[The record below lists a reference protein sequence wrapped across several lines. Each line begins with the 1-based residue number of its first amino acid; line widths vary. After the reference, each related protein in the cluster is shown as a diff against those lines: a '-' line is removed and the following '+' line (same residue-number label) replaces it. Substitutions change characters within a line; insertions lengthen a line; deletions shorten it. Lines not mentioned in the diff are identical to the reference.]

1 MGSKAVQEI
10 EERVSEPE
18 DRVIEITQSEQQK
31 ENRLKKK
38 LKINRAIQNYET
50 FTKNLTFMLL
60 EFWRRG
66 EREQCGKIT

>member
-38 LKINRAIQNYET
+38 IKNKQNHT
-50 FTKNLTFMLL
+50 GL
-60 EFWRRG
+60 
-66 EREQCGKIT
+66 